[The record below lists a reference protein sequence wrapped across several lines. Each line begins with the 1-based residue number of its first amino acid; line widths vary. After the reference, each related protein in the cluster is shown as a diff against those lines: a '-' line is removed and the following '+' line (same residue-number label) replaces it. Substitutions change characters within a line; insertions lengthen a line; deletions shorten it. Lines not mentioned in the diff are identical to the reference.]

1 MEKVKSFDS
10 FLNER
15 EIPDKQGKIIV
26 LLGPPG
32 SGKGTLSKKLE
43 DRNGFSHISTG
54 DLIRNSDDSE
64 LKKIIAGGKLVPDR
78 IMARMLRKELGKLD
92 LSKGI
97 IIDGFPRTIK
107 QSGMLD
113 SILGKLGVGL
123 NHAIYIKLNEETAK
137 KRILKRAEKED
148 REDDKDPEIV
158 SKRFKEYSEKTAPL
172 IDSYEKSRRLIT
184 IDGSKGSDDVYKE
197 TVKALGLKDRSD
209 EGEKQ
214 KAS

>member
-1 MEKVKSFDS
+1 MEKVKNFDS
-10 FLNER
+10 FVNER

-43 DRNGFSHISTG
+43 ERNGFSHISTG
-54 DLIRNSDDSE
+54 DLIRNSDDAE

-78 IMARMLRKELGKLD
+78 IMARMLRRELGKLD
-92 LSKGI
+92 LEKGI
-97 IIDGFPRTIK
+97 IIDGFPRTTK

-113 SILGKLGVGL
+113 SILGKMGVGL
-123 NHAIYIKLNEETAK
+123 NHAIYIKLNEEIAK

-158 SKRFKEYSEKTAPL
+158 SKRFKEYAEKTSPL

-184 IDGSKGSDDVYKE
+184 VDGSKGSDDVYKE
-197 TVKALGLKDRSD
+197 TVKALGLKDRSN
-209 EGEKQ
+209 EGKKEKD
-214 KAS
+214 S

>member
-1 MEKVKSFDS
+1 MEKVKNFDS
-10 FLNER
+10 FVNER

-43 DRNGFSHISTG
+43 ERNGFSHISTG
-54 DLIRNSDDSE
+54 DLIRNSDDAE

-78 IMARMLRKELGKLD
+78 IMARMLRRELGKLD
-92 LSKGI
+92 LEKGI
-97 IIDGFPRTIK
+97 IIDGFPRTTK

-113 SILGKLGVGL
+113 SILGKMGVGL
-123 NHAIYIKLNEETAK
+123 NHAIYIKLNEEIAK

-158 SKRFKEYSEKTAPL
+158 SKRFKEYTEKTSPL

-184 IDGSKGSDDVYKE
+184 VDGSKGSDEVYKE
-197 TVKALGLKDRSD
+197 TVKALGLKDRSN
-209 EGEKQ
+209 EGKKEKD
-214 KAS
+214 S